1 MSRSKF
7 TAAEPARAPGLLR
20 RHELSRR
27 TVLRGLGTAVALPW
41 LEAMVPFTQISG
53 RLRAA
58 ESARPQRFVFLFFP
72 NGTHHEDWAPTSSE
86 QGIEIPE
93 LLAPLK
99 RHREEVTFF
108 RGLSHRNARALGDGP
123 GDHARS
129 AASFLTGAHP
139 HKTAGANIR
148 CGTSIDQVLA
158 REIGGAPLFPSLQLG
173 CEGGRQSGQCDS
185 GYACSYSSTI
195 SWADP
200 HTPLVHEIEPR
211 QLLDRLFLRGP
222 QAETARA
229 REERFNTRKSIL
241 DYVREDA
248 KRLNQRLGVNDRRK
262 MDAYLTGIRE
272 LERRIEMAERVS
284 ELEAKGEGIEVP
296 DRIPREYGEHVQLQM
311 ELLILALRL
320 DLTRVA
326 TFMIANEGSNRSFPN
341 LDVRDGHHHLSHHRG
356 NEGKIEAIRK
366 INRYQS
372 ELLAHFLDRM
382 RETDDEGEPL
392 LNSSLVLWGCA
403 IRDGN
408 RHDHDDLPILLA
420 GRGGGVVTPG
430 QLVET
435 PRGTPMCDLYL
446 RMLQW
451 SGASVTKFGDSQ
463 QPLQLG

>member
-1 MSRSKF
+1 
-7 TAAEPARAPGLLR
+7 
-20 RHELSRR
+20 
-27 TVLRGLGTAVALPW
+27 
-41 LEAMVPFTQISG
+41 
-53 RLRAA
+53 
-58 ESARPQRFVFLFFP
+58 
-72 NGTHHEDWAPTSSE
+72 
-86 QGIEIPE
+86 
-93 LLAPLK
+93 
-99 RHREEVTFF
+99 
-108 RGLSHRNARALGDGP
+108 
-123 GDHARS
+123 
-129 AASFLTGAHP
+129 
-139 HKTAGANIR
+139 
-148 CGTSIDQVLA
+148 
-158 REIGGAPLFPSLQLG
+158 
-173 CEGGRQSGQCDS
+173 
-185 GYACSYSSTI
+185 
-195 SWADP
+195 
-200 HTPLVHEIEPR
+200 
-211 QLLDRLFLRGP
+211 
-222 QAETARA
+222 
-229 REERFNTRKSIL
+229 
-241 DYVREDA
+241 
-248 KRLNQRLGVNDRRK
+248 
-262 MDAYLTGIRE
+262 
-272 LERRIEMAERVS
+272 
-284 ELEAKGEGIEVP
+284 
-296 DRIPREYGEHVQLQM
+296 M